1 MPRKRAI
8 ARQVHTNLQARRV
21 QGPEPLPFEIAPAVG
36 EEASHA
42 LELDVEPAESTQR
55 LRTPERLHRL
65 GVFTLAEDY
74 HQKYYLRSTP
84 LWREYTAIYPK
95 MAELLGST
103 AVSRVN
109 GYMTAYGASA
119 TLEREID
126 QLGLSA
132 AGEAWLRKRVR

>member
-1 MPRKRAI
+1 MTSYSKLLDAFWAAGPQCQAALSRQYRHAVWYGSDEQKDLAEKAKI
-8 ARQVHTNLQARRV
+8 AAEKHIGKKVTT
-21 QGPEPLPFEIAPAVG
+21 
-36 EEASHA
+36 
-42 LELDVEPAESTQR
+42 DVEP
-55 LRTPERLHRL
+55 L

-109 GYMTAYGASA
+109 GYMTAFGASA